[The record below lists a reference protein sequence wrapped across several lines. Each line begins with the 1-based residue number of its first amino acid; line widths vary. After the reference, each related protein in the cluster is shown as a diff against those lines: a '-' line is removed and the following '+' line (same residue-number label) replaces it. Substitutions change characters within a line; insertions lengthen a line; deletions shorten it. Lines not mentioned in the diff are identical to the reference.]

1 MCTVDDCYLVEGGYW
16 IDKATHKFR
25 RNLIMPEF
33 CCVNTLRKQ
42 RNNTGIF
49 KTAYRYDIAD
59 QDKANLY
66 GDFYLDFDSTSFE
79 LVRKDALNALSYLK
93 ILFNLD
99 IDNNCQIFFSG
110 NKGVHIIVPAEVLGI
125 TPMNELNDIY
135 KTIAEALFD
144 YIDNK
149 TLDLRIYDKKRMFR
163 VPNSI
168 HEVTGFYK
176 VNISLKELRYETYG
190 NIKNIA
196 SAKRVIAP
204 VKRDY
209 NQKAGNI
216 FNNFIE
222 KTKQKIANYSNI
234 KSTGTLKYLP
244 PCIKEIL
251 DEGAL
256 DGQRN
261 NTIAVVASYYKASGK
276 DMKEALDLMAEWN
289 ETKTSK
295 PVSNYE
301 LRRTVQSIYT
311 SDSQFGC
318 SSIKNLGLC
327 SKEYCK
333 FKK

>member
-1 MCTVDDCYLVEGGYW
+1 
-16 IDKATHKFR
+16 
-25 RNLIMPEF
+25 MPEF

-79 LVRKDALNALSYLK
+79 LVRKDALKALSYLK
-93 ILFNLD
+93 IVFNLD

-110 NKGVHIIVPAEVLGI
+110 NKGVHIVVPAEVLGVS
-125 TPMNELNDIY
+125 PMNELNDIY

-196 SAKRVIAP
+196 GAKRVIAP
-204 VKRDY
+204 VKRDF
-209 NQKAGNI
+209 NQKANSI

-222 KTKQKIANYSNI
+222 KTKQRIAKFNNI

-251 DEGAL
+251 DEGAQ

-301 LRRTVQSIYT
+301 LKRTIQSIYT
-311 SDSQFGC
+311 SDMQFGC

>member
-1 MCTVDDCYLVEGGYW
+1 MCTIDDCYLVEGGYW

-33 CCVNTLRKQ
+33 CCISTLRKQ

-49 KTAYRYDIAD
+49 KTAYKYDIAD

-79 LVRKDALNALSYLK
+79 LVRKDALKALSYLK
-93 ILFNLD
+93 VVFNLD

-110 NKGVHIIVPAEVLGI
+110 NKGVHVVVPAEVLGV

-135 KTIAEALFD
+135 KTIAEALYA

-196 SAKRVIAP
+196 SAKRTIVQP
-204 VKRDY
+204 KRDY

-222 KTKQKIANYSNI
+222 KTKERIASYTNI

-251 DEGAL
+251 EQGAI

-261 NTIAVVASYYKASGK
+261 NTIAIVASYYKASGK
-276 DMKEALDLMAEWN
+276 DMKEAFDLMNEWN
-289 ETKTSK
+289 ETVTSK

-301 LRRTVQSIYT
+301 LKRTIQSIYT
-311 SDSQFGC
+311 SDMQFGC